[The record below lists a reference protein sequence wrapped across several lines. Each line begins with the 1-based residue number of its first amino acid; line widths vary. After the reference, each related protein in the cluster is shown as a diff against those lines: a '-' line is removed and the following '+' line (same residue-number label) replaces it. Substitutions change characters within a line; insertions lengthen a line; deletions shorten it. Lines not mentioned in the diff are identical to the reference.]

1 MAEFEDE
8 LRKLFEQTQ
17 MLNNITFTGRI
28 CYGWLDEDL
37 RVKIEFVQNGT
48 HNRYEGLK
56 VTLLN
61 RTEGRVDSLT
71 LLLQD
76 ILGRKTVNS
85 SPQDRGVYP
94 NLWDHDGGVRWDRY
108 QPNDADR
115 QRIVSAVNSYLDVFR
130 APASPLVDSPLPFDG
145 LKTC

>member
-1 MAEFEDE
+1 MTEFEQE
-8 LRKLFEQTQ
+8 LRKLFEQTKV
-17 MLNNITFTGRI
+17 LNGVTFAGRT
-28 CYGWLDEDL
+28 CYGWLDKDL

-61 RTEGRVDSLT
+61 RTGGRVDSLT
-71 LLLQD
+71 LLFQD
-76 ILGRKTVNS
+76 LLGRKTVS
-85 SPQDRGVYP
+85 SSLQDRGVYP
-94 NLWDHDGGVRWDRY
+94 NLWDNGGVVKWDRY

-115 QRIVSAVNSYLDVFR
+115 QRIVSSVSSYLDVFR

-145 LKTC
+145 LKIC